1 MAMKKDTLNEKIQT
15 AEKHLEVL
23 QQRVP
28 SSPKQHALLADP
40 LQELS
45 TTLKEL
51 RAAGEELCQQNEELA
66 AACQAAEEERRYYQG
81 LFDLAPHGYLVTD
94 ANGIIREANCVVA
107 RMLRVHQDFLVG
119 KPLIVFVPQEEHQA
133 FRTQLNRLQRVERVE
148 DWKVPLQLCEGAPFP
163 AAITVTAVCDPE
175 GKLVALRWLIRDITE
190 QKQIEEEREQFQIQT
205 KEDRQRIEELA
216 SVLEQ
221 ERNTLQNIME
231 STHFHLAYLDPQF
244 NFVRVNSAYA
254 QGSGHSKQE
263 LLGRNHFELFPNP
276 ENHAI
281 FERVRDTGQPV
292 EFRARPFEYADQPE
306 RGITYWD
313 WTLVPVKGRNGQV
326 QGLVLSLLDVTE
338 RERSR
343 IALRQYADRLQV
355 LHETDQAILAARSV
369 QEIAESALRYVPQ
382 LLDCVRASVALF
394 DLEAGEMSVLAVY
407 SEGETQLGAGW
418 RNPLTGAWIMEELGQ
433 GKTHAVEDIQTL
445 SSSPLTE
452 MLQAEGVRAYVNAPL
467 IIQGELVGSL
477 NVGRGQPGPLTPEE
491 MDIVRELAT
500 QVAIGIQQAR
510 LNEQVRRYS
519 DELEQLVAERTAE
532 LWVSEARFRA
542 IFENTAMGISLADMK
557 GRFLATNPALQ
568 EMLGYSEEELRGM
581 VYTEFTHPDDV
592 AASVDLYQEL
602 VAGGRDHYSVEKRY
616 VRKDGRVI
624 WGRLTA
630 SLVRGA
636 NGQPQYTIGMVEDIT
651 ERKQAQEALIQSE
664 KLAIAGKL
672 AASLAHEINNPLQ
685 SVIGCLGLAEETLA
699 EGGDV
704 SHYLH
709 IAHEELRRAAS
720 TVAQL
725 RDLHRRSEPGEKEPT
740 DVNALLEKVLML
752 SKKQCQDRR
761 VEVVWKA
768 ADDLPPLLLAPD
780 RVRQV
785 FLNLVLN
792 AVDAMPDGG
801 QLQVATSRT
810 DQPAGILV
818 TFTDSGVGIAPN
830 VVSHIFD
837 PFYSTKP
844 EGLGLG
850 LFICQDIVKQ
860 HGGHMEV
867 DSQVGEGTTFAV
879 WLPE

>member
-1 MAMKKDTLNEKIQT
+1 MERDTLSQRIET
-15 AEKHLEVL
+15 AKKHLEIL
-23 QQRVP
+23 QQCFH
-28 SSPKQHALLADP
+28 SSPEQHALLAEP

-45 TTLKEL
+45 TTLEGL
-51 RAAGEELCQQNEELA
+51 QAAGEELCQQNEELA
-66 AACQAAEEERRYYQG
+66 AACQTAEEECRYYQG

-94 ANGIIREANCVVA
+94 ANGIIREVNRVAA
-107 RMLRVHQDFLVG
+107 RMLRVRQDFLVG
-119 KPLIVFVPQEEHQA
+119 KPLIAFVAQEEHQA

-148 DWKVPLQLCEGAPFP
+148 DWKVPLQLREGVPFP
-163 AAITVTAVCDPE
+163 AAITVTAVGDPE

-190 QKQIEEEREQFQIQT
+190 QKQIEEERERFQTQT

-221 ERNTLQNIME
+221 EHNALQNIME

-254 QGSGHSKQE
+254 QGSGHSKEE
-263 LLGRNHFELFPNP
+263 LLGCNHFELFPNP
-276 ENHAI
+276 ENQAI

-292 EFRARPFEYADQPE
+292 EFRAKPFEYADQPE

-313 WTLVPVKGRNGQV
+313 WTLVPVKGRNAQV
-326 QGLVLSLLDVTE
+326 QGLVLSLMDVTE

-382 LLDCVRASVALF
+382 LLDCVRSSVALF
-394 DLEAGEMSVLAVY
+394 DLEAGEMSVLAVC
-407 SEGETQLGAGW
+407 SEGETRLGAGW
-418 RNPLTGAWIMEELGQ
+418 CGPLADAWVMEELGQ
-433 GKTHAVEDIQTL
+433 GKIHAVEDIQTL
-445 SSSPLTE
+445 SLSPLMET
-452 MLQAEGVRAYVNAPL
+452 LQAEGVRAYVNVPF

-477 NVGRGQPGPLTPEE
+477 NVGRGQPGHLTPEE
-491 MDIVRELAT
+491 IDIVRELAA

-532 LWVSEARFRA
+532 LQASEARFRT
-542 IFENTAMGISLADMK
+542 IFEHTAMGISLADMK
-557 GRFLATNPALQ
+557 GRWLATNPALQ
-568 EMLGYSEEELRGM
+568 EMLGYSGEELDDMG
-581 VYTEFTHPDDV
+581 YTELTHPDDV
-592 AASVDLYQEL
+592 PASVDLFEEL
-602 VAGGRDHYSVEKRY
+602 VAGERDDYTVDKRY
-616 VRKDGRVI
+616 IRKDGRVI

-630 SLVRGA
+630 SLIRGV
-636 NGQPQYTIGMVEDIT
+636 NGQPQYAIGMVEDIT
-651 ERKQAQEALIQSE
+651 EQKQAQEALIQSE

-704 SHYLH
+704 SRYLR
-709 IAHEELRRAAS
+709 IAHEELRRAAG

-752 SKKQCQDRR
+752 SKKQCEDRR
-761 VEVVWKA
+761 VEVVWKV

-780 RVRQV
+780 RMRQV

-801 QLQVATSRT
+801 QLQVTTSRT
-810 DQPAGILV
+810 GQPAGILV
-818 TFTDSGVGIAPN
+818 TFADSGVGVAPD
-830 VVSHIFD
+830 VLPHIFD

-850 LFICQDIVKQ
+850 LFISQDIVKQ
-860 HGGHMEV
+860 HGGRMEV
-867 DSQVGEGTTFAV
+867 DSQVGEGTAFMV